1 MSTKIK
7 ICGLRRIEDVD
18 YVNEAQP
25 DYAGVILC
33 RRFWRGIDFEQ
44 AKLLRERLDRSIPL
58 VGVFVNDKF
67 SDVLMAL
74 RTGVVDMV
82 QLHGTESEEYI
93 SSLRMLNKGVEI
105 IKAVRVQSPDV
116 LRYARNSCA
125 DHVLLDAPYGSKERF
140 DWNLTKEVNR
150 PFFLAGGLTP
160 ETIPSAIEELHPW
173 GIDISGGV
181 EDVIGP
187 NPHDRVKS
195 REKII
200 AAVQAARNSK

>member
-1 MSTKIK
+1 MATKIK
-7 ICGLRRIEDVD
+7 ICGLRRVEDAD
-18 YVNEAQP
+18 FVNEAKP

-44 AKLLRERLDRSIPL
+44 ARAIRDRLSPDIPL

-93 SSLRMLNKGVEI
+93 TSLQMLNKGVEI
-105 IKAVRVQSPDV
+105 IKACQVHSPEV
-116 LRYARNSCA
+116 LRYAADTAA
-125 DHVLLDAPYGSKERF
+125 DHILLDSGSGSGKLL
-140 DWNLTKEVNR
+140 DWALVEKFPR

-160 ETIPSAIEELHPW
+160 ENIPEAIERVHPW
-173 GIDISGGV
+173 GVDLSSGV
-181 EDVIGP
+181 EEATGSGP
-187 NPHDRVKS
+187 EDRVKS
-195 REKII
+195 REKIL
-200 AAVQAARNSK
+200 AAVEAVRKHG

>member
-1 MSTKIK
+1 MPTKIK

-18 YVNEAQP
+18 YVNEAKP

-44 AKLLRERLDRSIPL
+44 ARLLRKRLDPNIPL

-74 RTGVVDMV
+74 RTNVVDMV

-105 IKAVRVQSPDV
+105 IKAVRVHSPEV
-116 LRYARNSCA
+116 LRYASDSCA
-125 DHVLLDAPYGSKERF
+125 DHVLLDAAYGSKTGF
-140 DWNLTKEVNR
+140 DWNLAKNVNR
-150 PFFLAGGLTP
+150 PFILAGGLTP
-160 ETIPSAIEELHPW
+160 ESIPTAIETVHPW
-173 GIDISGGV
+173 CVDISGGV

-187 NPHDRVKS
+187 NPSDRIKS
-195 REKII
+195 REKIL
-200 AAVQAARNSK
+200 AAVEAAHSHG